1 MIADVEKTPQ
11 PWLWLETK
19 IWFTQIHW
27 VLNLT
32 SCTFSFNIVLAKTWF
47 WSERAHLEVEQDL
60 SGFVLA
66 QESPVSLLSTPDLG
80 GLRLFLNTRSF
91 HTTHSLSTS
100 TNELWSTG
108 GSVGLWYPL
117 IFCRGFAVLKET
129 KIGTP
134 WFSAICTT
142 LICLL
147 SVGWVR

>member
-32 SCTFSFNIVLAKTWF
+32 SCTFLFNIVLAKNWF

-91 HTTHSLSTS
+91 HTTHSSSTS
-100 TNELWSTG
+100 TKELWSTE
-108 GSVGLWYPL
+108 GSAGPYYIPWSSVD
-117 IFCRGFAVLKET
+117 VLRSSKRP
-129 KIGTP
+129 KLGP
-134 WFSAICTT
+134 QWFSAICTT

-147 SVGWVR
+147 APKEL